1 MMKCNTKQVDDVLV
15 IEIEGEIMGG
25 ADSESFRNIIY
36 KAIEEDK
43 VFIVADLKD
52 ATWMNSSGLGMLISG
67 LTTLRSS
74 GGDLRLTNLSDKV
87 RRPLEITK
95 LESVFL
101 IYNSV
106 EEAVNSY
113 KIN

>member
-1 MMKCNTKQVDDVLV
+1 MQCNSKQTDDVLV
-15 IEIEGEIMGG
+15 IEIQGEIMGG
-25 ADSESFRNIIY
+25 ADSESFRDIIY
-36 KAIEEDK
+36 EAIEQDK

-74 GGDLRLTNLSDKV
+74 GGDLRLTNLSEKV

-106 EEAVNSY
+106 EEAINSF
-113 KIN
+113 KTN

>member
-1 MMKCNTKQVDDVLV
+1 MKCETKQVDDVLV
-15 IEIEGEIMGG
+15 IEIQGEIMGG

-36 KAIEEDK
+36 EAIEEDK
-43 VFIVADLKD
+43 VFIVADLKN

-74 GGDLRLTNLSDKV
+74 GGDLRLTNLSEKV

-101 IYNSV
+101 TYNSV
-106 EEAVNSY
+106 KDAITSY
-113 KIN
+113 KTN

>member
-1 MMKCNTKQVDDVLV
+1 MKCSSKNVEETLV

-25 ADSESFRNIIY
+25 ADSIGFRNIIY
-36 KAIEEDK
+36 EAIEEDK
-43 VFIVADLKD
+43 VFIVADLSK

-67 LTTLRSS
+67 LTTVRSS
-74 GGDLRLTNLSDKV
+74 GGDLRLANLSEKV

-106 EEAVNSY
+106 EDAVNSY
-113 KIN
+113 KTS

>member
-1 MMKCNTKQVDDVLV
+1 MKCNTKQVDDVQV

-74 GGDLRLTNLSDKV
+74 GGDLRLTNLSEKV

-106 EEAVNSY
+106 EEAANSY
-113 KIN
+113 NIN

>member
-1 MMKCNTKQVDDVLV
+1 MECHSKQIDDVLV
-15 IEIEGEIMGG
+15 IEIKGEIMGG

-36 KAIEEDK
+36 EAIEQEK
-43 VFIVADLKD
+43 VFIVANLKD

-74 GGDLRLTNLSDKV
+74 GGDLRLTNLSEKV

-101 IYNSV
+101 TYNSV
-106 EEAVNSY
+106 EEAIASY
-113 KIN
+113 KTN

>member
-1 MMKCNTKQVDDVLV
+1 MKCNTEQADDVLV

-36 KAIEEDK
+36 KSIEEDK
-43 VFIVADLKD
+43 VFIVADLKNT
-52 ATWMNSSGLGMLISG
+52 TWMNSSGLGMLISG

-74 GGDLRLTNLSDKV
+74 GGDLRLTNLSEKV

-106 EEAVNSY
+106 EEAINSY
-113 KIN
+113 KTN

>member
-1 MMKCNTKQVDDVLV
+1 MRCNTKQLADVLV
-15 IEIEGEIMGG
+15 IEIQGEIMGG
-25 ADSESFRNIIY
+25 ADSESFRKIIY
-36 KAIEEDK
+36 EAIEQDQ
-43 VFIVADLKD
+43 VFIVVDLKD

-74 GGDLRLTNLSDKV
+74 GGDLRLTNLSEKV

-101 IYNSV
+101 TYNSV
-106 EEAVNSY
+106 EEAVTSY
-113 KIN
+113 KMN

>member
-1 MMKCNTKQVDDVLV
+1 MQCKSNQVDNVLV
-15 IEIEGEIMGG
+15 IEINGEIMGG
-25 ADSESFRNIIY
+25 AESEKFRKIIY
-36 KAIEEDK
+36 DAIEEDQ
-43 VFIVADLKD
+43 VFIVADMTQ

-74 GGDLRLTNLSDKV
+74 GGDLRLANLSEKV

-101 IYNSV
+101 TYNST
-106 EEAVNSY
+106 EDAVNSY
-113 KIN
+113 K

>member
-1 MMKCNTKQVDDVLV
+1 MQCTTKEINGVLI
-15 IEIEGEIMGG
+15 IEIQGEIMGG
-25 ADSESFRNIIY
+25 ADSEEFRKIVY
-36 KAIEEDK
+36 SAIEREQ
-43 VFIVADLKD
+43 VFIVADLKG

-74 GGDLRLTNLSDKV
+74 GGDLRLANLSEKV

-101 IYNSV
+101 TYNSV
-106 EEAVNSY
+106 EEAVTSY
-113 KIN
+113 QTN

>member
-1 MMKCNTKQVDDVLV
+1 MECKAKQIENVLV
-15 IEIEGEIMGG
+15 VEIKGEIMGG
-25 ADSESFRNIIY
+25 ADSESLRNIIY
-36 KAIEEDK
+36 EAIEEDK
-43 VFIVADLKD
+43 VFIVADLKE

-74 GGDLRLTNLSDKV
+74 GGDLRLANISEKV

-106 EEAVNSY
+106 DDAVNSY

>member
-1 MMKCNTKQVDDVLV
+1 MEEV
-15 IEIEGEIMGG
+15 GEITVIRVT
-25 ADSESFRNIIY
+25 ENKLYQNVVTPFR
-36 KAIEEDK
+36 EQMVSLLDK
-43 VFIVADLKD
+43 GKRNFIVNLSMVDL
-52 ATWMNSSGLGMLISG
+52 MNSSGLGMLISG

>member
-1 MMKCNTKQVDDVLV
+1 MMECNTKQIDDVLV

-25 ADSESFRNIIY
+25 TDAEHFRGIIY
-36 KAIEEDK
+36 EAIEQDT
-43 VFIVADLKD
+43 VFIVADLAK
-52 ATWMNSSGLGMLISG
+52 AKWMNSSGLGMLISG

-74 GGDLRLTNLSDKV
+74 GGDLRLANLSEKV

-106 EEAVNSY
+106 EDAVTSY
-113 KIN
+113 QTK

>member
-1 MMKCNTKQVDDVLV
+1 MKCNTKQVDDVLV
-15 IEIEGEIMGG
+15 IEIQGEIMGG

-36 KAIEEDK
+36 EAIEEDK
-43 VFIVADLKD
+43 VFIVVDLKN

-74 GGDLRLTNLSDKV
+74 GGDLRLTNLSEKV

-101 IYNSV
+101 TYNSV
-106 EEAVNSY
+106 EEAVMSY
-113 KIN
+113 KSN

>member
-1 MMKCNTKQVDDVLV
+1 MECTTQQIDAVLV
-15 IEIEGEIMGG
+15 IEIQGEIMGG
-25 ADSESFRNIIY
+25 ADSASFRNILY
-36 KAIEEDK
+36 EAIEQDQ
-43 VFIVADLKD
+43 VFIVADLKN

-74 GGDLRLTNLSDKV
+74 GGDLRLTNLSEKV

-106 EEAVNSY
+106 EHAVNSY
-113 KIN
+113 QTN

>member
-1 MMKCNTKQVDDVLV
+1 MECKTKQIEDVLV
-15 IEIEGEIMGG
+15 IEIKGEIMGG
-25 ADSESFRNIIY
+25 AESESYRKIIY
-36 KAIEEDK
+36 EAIEQDK
-43 VFIVADLKD
+43 VFIVADLKE

-67 LTTLRSS
+67 LTSLRSS
-74 GGDLRLTNLSDKV
+74 GGDLRLANISEKV

-106 EEAVNSY
+106 DDAVNSY
-113 KIN
+113 KTS

>member
-1 MMKCNTKQVDDVLV
+1 MKCNTKQVDDVLV

-36 KAIEEDK
+36 EAIEEDK
-43 VFIVADLKD
+43 VFIVVDLKN

-74 GGDLRLTNLSDKV
+74 GGDLRLTNLSEKV

-101 IYNSV
+101 TYNSV
-106 EEAVNSY
+106 EEAVMSY
-113 KIN
+113 KSN

>member
-1 MMKCNTKQVDDVLV
+1 MKCHTKQVDDVLV

-25 ADSESFRNIIY
+25 TDSESFRNIIY
-36 KAIEEDK
+36 EAIEEDK
-43 VFIVADLKD
+43 VFIVADLKN

-74 GGDLRLTNLSDKV
+74 GGDLRLTNLSEKV

-101 IYNSV
+101 TYNSV
-106 EEAVNSY
+106 EEAVTSY
-113 KIN
+113 KTN

>member
-1 MMKCNTKQVDDVLV
+1 MQCKTNQLGDVLV
-15 IEIEGEIMGG
+15 IEVAGEIMGG
-25 ADSESFRNIIY
+25 ADSESFRKIIY
-36 KAIEEDK
+36 DAIEEDR
-43 VFIVADLKD
+43 VFIVADMTH

-74 GGDLRLTNLSDKV
+74 GGDLRLANLSEKV

-101 IYNSV
+101 TYNSV
-106 EEAVNSY
+106 EDAVNSY
-113 KIN
+113 K

>member
-1 MMKCNTKQVDDVLV
+1 MKCSTKQVDDVLV
-15 IEIEGEIMGG
+15 IEIQGEIMGG
-25 ADSESFRNIIY
+25 TDSEGFRKIIY
-36 KAIEEDK
+36 DAIEDDK
-43 VFIVADLKD
+43 LFIVVDLKN

-74 GGDLRLTNLSDKV
+74 GGDLRLANISDKV

-101 IYNSV
+101 IYNFV
-106 EEAVNSY
+106 EEAINSY
-113 KIN
+113 KTS

>member
-1 MMKCNTKQVDDVLV
+1 MQCNSKQTDEVLV
-15 IEIEGEIMGG
+15 IEIQGEIMGG
-25 ADSESFRNIIY
+25 ADSESFRDIIY
-36 KAIEEDK
+36 EAIEQDK

-74 GGDLRLTNLSDKV
+74 GGDLRLTNLSEKV

-106 EEAVNSY
+106 EEAINSF
-113 KIN
+113 KTN

>member
-1 MMKCNTKQVDDVLV
+1 MRCSTKNVDDTLI

-25 ADSESFRNIIY
+25 SESESFRNIIY
-36 KAIEEDK
+36 KSIEEDK
-43 VFIVADLKD
+43 VFIVADLAK
-52 ATWMNSSGLGMLISG
+52 ANWMNSSGLGMLISG

-74 GGDLRLTNLSDKV
+74 GGDLRLANLSDKV

-101 IYNSV
+101 VYNSV

-113 KIN
+113 QTS

>member
-1 MMKCNTKQVDDVLV
+1 MKCNTKQVDDVLV

-25 ADSESFRNIIY
+25 ADSENFRNIIY
-36 KAIEEDK
+36 QAIEEDK

-52 ATWMNSSGLGMLISG
+52 ATWMNSSGLGILISG
-67 LTTLRSS
+67 LTMLRSS
-74 GGDLRLTNLSDKV
+74 GGDLRLTNLSEKV

-101 IYNSV
+101 TYNSI
-106 EEAVNSY
+106 EDAVNSY
-113 KIN
+113 KTN

>member
-1 MMKCNTKQVDDVLV
+1 MKCNTKQTDDVLV
-15 IEIEGEIMGG
+15 IEIQGEIMGG
-25 ADSESFRNIIY
+25 VDSESFRNIIY
-36 KAIEEDK
+36 EAIEEDK
-43 VFIVADLKD
+43 VFIVADLKN

-74 GGDLRLTNLSDKV
+74 GGDLRLTNLSEKV

-101 IYNSV
+101 TYNSI
-106 EEAVNSY
+106 EEAITSY
-113 KIN
+113 KTN

>member
-1 MMKCNTKQVDDVLV
+1 MKCNTKQVDDVLV

-36 KAIEEDK
+36 EAIEEDR
-43 VFIVADLKD
+43 VFIVADLKN

-74 GGDLRLTNLSDKV
+74 GGDLRLTNLSEKV

-101 IYNSV
+101 TYNSV
-106 EEAVNSY
+106 EEAVMSY
-113 KIN
+113 KSN